1 MQPMGNNVPRRSA
14 TTTRT
19 YFGSFFSWNGCA
31 LGCHPAFELMELYG
45 GGDRDRT
52 EMECNK
58 AKCLVKILNLGCL
71 LWNATKLLL
80 VTILGQKLKIDC

>member
-14 TTTRT
+14 TTTRVSYILAGT
-19 YFGSFFSWNGCA
+19 SWNGCA

-52 EMECNK
+52 EMGCNK
-58 AKCLVKILNLGCL
+58 AKCLVKILNLGC
-71 LWNATKLLL
+71 
-80 VTILGQKLKIDC
+80 